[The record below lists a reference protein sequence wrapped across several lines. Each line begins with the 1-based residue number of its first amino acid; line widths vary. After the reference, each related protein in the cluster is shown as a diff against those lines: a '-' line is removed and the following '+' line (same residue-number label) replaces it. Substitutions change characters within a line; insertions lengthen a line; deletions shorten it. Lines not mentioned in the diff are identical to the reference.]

1 MKKLHL
7 RIPGPTEVPE
17 SVLDAMQKPMVGH
30 RGKEFEQLFQEVS
43 EGLKKVFQ
51 TKNDVLIF
59 PAAGTGALEAAIV
72 NFFHLGINSL
82 FYLRSFW

>member
-7 RIPGPTEVPE
+7 RIHRDQLGVYPE
-17 SVLDAMQKPMVGH
+17 SIPDAMQKPMVGH

-59 PAAGTGALEAAIV
+59 PAAGTGALEAR
-72 NFFHLGINSL
+72 NC
-82 FYLRSFW
+82 